1 MRKILIKN
9 NNLIVLILLLT
20 IFSCSLADRNKN
32 KSNKEKKAD
41 IYYSHGTSKLISKE
55 YTQALRYLL
64 KAKALR
70 PNDSKILN
78 NLGMTYFFKKNY
90 KRSRIH
96 LERAISSNP
105 KNSDA
110 RNNLAS
116 LYFKL
121 GKLNKAKNEYETV
134 LKDLLYSHQYR
145 VLYNLALIDL
155 EKGMRST
162 ALDKLKLSIS
172 NKKDYCPAKY
182 LLGQIQFSQKD
193 FEKAL
198 ESYKDASKGVCYGE
212 AAPHFMQGL
221 TFEKLGLLKSA
232 REKYQFII
240 EKHPQSKY
248 ARLSRKRALR
258 GRPYK
263 NKDIKKVHFFENDS
277 EDERKVIMASPNF

>member
-1 MRKILIKN
+1 MRKVLTKN
-9 NNLIVLILLLT
+9 HSLSVLILVFT
-20 IFSCSLADRNKN
+20 IFSCSLADRNRN
-32 KSNKEKKAD
+32 KSTEEKKAD

-64 KAKALR
+64 KARALR
-70 PNDSKILN
+70 PKDSKILN

-96 LERAISSNP
+96 LERAILLDP

-121 GKLNKAKNEYETV
+121 GKLNKAKNEYEAV
-134 LKDLLYSHQYR
+134 LKDLIYSHQYR

-155 EKGMRST
+155 RKGIKNAAR
-162 ALDKLKLSIS
+162 DKLELSIS

-182 LLGQIQFSQKD
+182 LLGQIHFSQKAYR
-193 FEKAL
+193 KAL
-198 ESYKDASKGVCYGE
+198 ESYQDASKGVCYGE

-232 REKYQFII
+232 RDKYQFII

-248 ARLSRKRALR
+248 AKLSKKRTLR
-258 GRPYK
+258 GPYK
-263 NKDIKKVHFFENDS
+263 NADIKKVRFFENDS
-277 EDERKVIMASPNF
+277 KNESRVIMTSPNF